1 MKIITENREAKHNY
15 FLDDFVEAGI
25 VLEGSEVKSIRA
37 GKVNLKDTYV
47 VIRGLEAFLLNCHIT
62 SFEKTSAFAPD
73 PKRTRKLLLNRSEI
87 NKLTKAVKVKGFT
100 IVPTKMV
107 MFGNFVKVEIAI
119 AKGKELHNKK
129 DAIKEKDIKRETD
142 RELKNFR

>member
-73 PKRTRKLLLNRSEI
+73 PKRTRKLLLNKSEI
-87 NKLTKAVKVKGFT
+87 VKIEKKVKEKGVT
-100 IVPTKMV
+100 IVPTKMY
-107 MFGNFVKVEIAI
+107 FKGDKVKLEIALG
-119 AKGKELHNKK
+119 KGKKLYDKK
-129 DAIKEKDIKRETD
+129 DDKMKADLKRYAERQIKNI
-142 RELKNFR
+142 